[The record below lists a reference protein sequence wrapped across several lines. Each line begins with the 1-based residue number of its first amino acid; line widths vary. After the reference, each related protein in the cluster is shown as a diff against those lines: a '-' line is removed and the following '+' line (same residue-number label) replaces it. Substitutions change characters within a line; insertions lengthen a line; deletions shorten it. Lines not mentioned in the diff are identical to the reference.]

1 MRIRVN
7 KKTYEVD
14 LPPEMPL
21 LWVLRDHLQ
30 LTGTKFGCLKGLCGS
45 CSVLIDGEI
54 HRSCITTLGEV
65 VGKEITT
72 IEGIPSSHPVK
83 RAWKEVEVPQCG
95 YCQSGQIVTAYALI
109 SRNRRPSEEEIVR
122 AMKGNLCRCGTY
134 PRIVKA
140 VKRAGDMMP

>member
-1 MRIRVN
+1 MEIRVN
-7 KKTYEVD
+7 GKTYRLD
-14 LPPEMPL
+14 LPPDIPL
-21 LWVLRDHLQ
+21 LWVIRDHLQ

-45 CSVLIDGEI
+45 CSVLIDGEVR
-54 HRSCITTLGEV
+54 RSCVTSLREV

-83 RAWKEVEVPQCG
+83 RAWKEVGVPQCG

-109 SRNRRPSEEEIVR
+109 SRNKKPSEEEIIN

-134 PRIVKA
+134 PRIIRA
-140 VKRAGDMMP
+140 VKRAGEMMP